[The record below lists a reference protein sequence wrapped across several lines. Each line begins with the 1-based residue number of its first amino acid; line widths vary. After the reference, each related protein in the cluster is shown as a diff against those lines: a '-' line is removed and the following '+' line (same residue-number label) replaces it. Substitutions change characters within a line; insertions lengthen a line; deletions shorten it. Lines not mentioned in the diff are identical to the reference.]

1 MPGRPVQGESAEY
14 RRLRNELLA
23 AEIALKDE
31 RERVAQL
38 RRQLPMGAPVKQD
51 YVFREGPR
59 ELRDNDP
66 SHFFDTRFSSLFH
79 EGKDS
84 LIVDH
89 LMYAPKN
96 DRACPMCSMW
106 ADGYDAV
113 AHHVGDKVNF
123 VLVARAPLEKLR
135 TWGHRRGWSKI
146 RLLSSYAS
154 SFNRDFNVETGDDDQ
169 HPAVSVFK
177 RLPNGDI
184 HHFYTT
190 EGSLGG
196 GHHRGID
203 LFSPVWNLLD
213 LLPEGRENWM
223 PKHFYDSHG
232 VAAAQS

>member
-1 MPGRPVQGESAEY
+1 MPGHPIQGESSEY

-23 AEIALKDE
+23 AEIELKDQ

-38 RRQLPMGAPVKQD
+38 RRQLPMGAAVKQH
-51 YVFREGPR
+51 YIFREGPGD
-59 ELRDNDP
+59 LRDNDP
-66 SHFFDTRFSSLFH
+66 SHFFDTPLSTLFQ
-79 EGKDS
+79 EGKNS
-84 LIVDH
+84 LLVDH

-96 DRACPMCSMW
+96 ERACPMCSMW
-106 ADGYDAV
+106 ADGYDGI

-135 TWGHRRGWSKI
+135 AWGQRRGWSKI
-146 RLLSSYAS
+146 RLLSSFAN
-154 SFNRDFNVETGDDDQ
+154 SFNRDFNVEASDDDQ

-177 RLPNGDI
+177 RLPNGEI

-223 PKHFYDSHG
+223 PQHFYDTHST
-232 VAAAQS
+232 AAV

>member
-1 MPGRPVQGESAEY
+1 VPGHPIQGESPEY

-23 AEIALKDE
+23 AEITLKDE

-38 RRQLPMGAPVKQD
+38 RRQLPMGAAVKQD
-51 YVFREGPR
+51 YVFREGPHD
-59 ELRDNDP
+59 LRNNDP
-66 SHFFDTRFSSLFH
+66 SHFFDTRFSTLFQD
-79 EGKDS
+79 GKDT

-96 DRACPMCSMW
+96 ERACPMCSMW
-106 ADGYDAV
+106 ADGYDATD
-113 AHHVGDKVNF
+113 A
-123 VLVARAPLEKLR
+123 
-135 TWGHRRGWSKI
+135 
-146 RLLSSYAS
+146 
-154 SFNRDFNVETGDDDQ
+154 DQ

-177 RLPNGDI
+177 RLPNGEI

-203 LFSPVWNLLD
+203 LFSPVWNLFD

-223 PKHFYDSHG
+223 PKHFYDSRST
-232 VAAAQS
+232 AAV

>member
-1 MPGRPVQGESAEY
+1 VPGHPIQGESPEY

-23 AEIALKDE
+23 AEITLKDE

-38 RRQLPMGAPVKQD
+38 RRQLPMGAAVKQD
-51 YVFREGPR
+51 YVFREGPHD
-59 ELRDNDP
+59 LRNNDP
-66 SHFFDTRFSSLFH
+66 SHFFDTRFSTLFQD
-79 EGKDS
+79 GKDT

-96 DRACPMCSMW
+96 ERACLMCSMW
-106 ADGYDAV
+106 ADGYDAI

-135 TWGHRRGWSKI
+135 LWGHRRGWSKI
-146 RLLSSYAS
+146 RLLSSYAN
-154 SFNRDFNVETGDDDQ
+154 SFNRDFNVETTDADQ

-177 RLPNGDI
+177 RLPNGEI
-184 HHFYTT
+184 YHFYTT

-203 LFSPVWNLLD
+203 LFSPVWNLFD

-223 PKHFYDSHG
+223 PKHFYDSRST
-232 VAAAQS
+232 AAV